1 MGVHRKNIHR
11 HHAGRM
17 HGIRKGGKVSLF
29 NYVPSIA
36 GGMIGLRRYGRPHH
50 LGVPCRNW
58 HQKHMA
64 AMAGAADG
72 GGLHAPGS
80 GARMGM
86 GMGSTLKEGRKRVLD
101 AVREQFAK
109 RVKA

>member
-1 MGVHRKNIHR
+1 MGVHRKGIHR

-29 NYVPSIA
+29 NYNPSIA
-36 GGMIGLRRYGRPHH
+36 GGAIGLRRFDKQHH

-58 HQKHMA
+58 QQKHMA
-64 AMAGAADG
+64 AMVGAAEGG

-86 GMGSTLKEGRKRVLD
+86 GGKVGDRKRVLD
-101 AVREQFAK
+101 MVKEQLNK
-109 RVKA
+109 RLKM